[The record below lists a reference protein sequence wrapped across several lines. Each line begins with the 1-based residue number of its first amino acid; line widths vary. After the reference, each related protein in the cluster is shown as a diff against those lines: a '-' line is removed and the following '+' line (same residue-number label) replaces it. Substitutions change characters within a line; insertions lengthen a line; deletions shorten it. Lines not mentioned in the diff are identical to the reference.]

1 MRFLLSVVAAKKPWR
16 RISRCRKTRAKKVVG
31 KLHAFPTVIQA
42 GPQLA
47 FVYGALTTGGL
58 AVEFTVATTN
68 KEGW

>member
-1 MRFLLSVVAAKKPWR
+1 M
-16 RISRCRKTRAKKVVG
+16 G